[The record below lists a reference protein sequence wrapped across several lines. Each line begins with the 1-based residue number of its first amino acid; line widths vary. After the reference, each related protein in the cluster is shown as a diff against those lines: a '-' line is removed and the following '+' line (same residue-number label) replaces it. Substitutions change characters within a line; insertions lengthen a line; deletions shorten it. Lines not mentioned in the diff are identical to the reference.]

1 MKIVDRSM
9 SNLFSNKYSAALISL
24 FLVLYGG
31 LAAPKLPNFIIKM
44 FDNAIFR
51 IIVLSLIVYKGER
64 DLSMSLMIAV
74 GFTITLNIVNKQ
86 KLFEKFG
93 EVEDWAY
100 SIQGNPNINTSY
112 LKNPNLK
119 SRELYQVDSA

>member
-9 SNLFSNKYSAALISL
+9 SSLFSNRNSAALISL

-31 LAAPKLPNFIIKM
+31 LAAPKLPDFIIKM

-64 DLSMSLMIAV
+64 DLSMSVMIAV
-74 GFTITLNIVNKQ
+74 GFTLTLNIVNKQ
-86 KLFEKFG
+86 KLFENFG
-93 EVEDWAY
+93 LTEDWAF
-100 SIQGNPNINTSY
+100 SIQNNPNINTSY
-112 LKNPNLK
+112 LKNPSLK
-119 SRELYQVDSA
+119 HKKKIYKA